1 MASYVVMERR
11 SAAGSRPETVFVRD
25 EFSFL
30 ALFLPVVWLLWHRL
44 WFAAVMMIIVS
55 IGLAMTGEW
64 LGGSAAITL
73 AGLVLGF
80 FVALEGPQWR
90 IAQYRREGYA
100 ERAALQAASLQEA
113 EIRWFV
119 HPGEEAAATPPP
131 MVSAPSRADAR
142 PDMLFGFSDGAGR

>member
-1 MASYVVMERR
+1 MASYIVMERR
-11 SAAGSRPETVFVRD
+11 AAAGRLPDTVFVRD

-44 WFAAVMMIIVS
+44 WFAAVMMIIIS
-55 IGLAMTGEW
+55 TGLALTGEW
-64 LGGSAAITL
+64 LGGAAVITL
-73 AGLVLGF
+73 AGLALGI
-80 FVALEGPQWR
+80 FVALEGPAWR
-90 IAQYRREGYA
+90 IAQYRREGFA

-119 HPGEEAAATPPP
+119 HPGEEAAATPPL
-131 MVSAPSRADAR
+131 MVSATSRADAR